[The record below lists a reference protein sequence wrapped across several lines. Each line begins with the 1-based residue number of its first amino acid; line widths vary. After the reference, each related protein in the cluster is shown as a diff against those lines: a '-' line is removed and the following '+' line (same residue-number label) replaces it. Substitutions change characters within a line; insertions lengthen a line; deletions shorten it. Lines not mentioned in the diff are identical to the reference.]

1 MKEII
6 RKKDKS
12 PVSQIYH
19 GEKQT
24 NIQRKKE
31 IAETFNSYFVDV
43 GSNLAASISK
53 SKTSFQA
60 VVVNTTV
67 LASVPSILRTY
78 NWEMHLRASK
88 QTKVQDMMIYLP
100 MLSKECPKKYLLF

>member
-6 RKKDKS
+6 GKKDKS
-12 PVSQIYH
+12 PSFQIYY

-24 NIQRKKE
+24 NIQHKKE

-43 GSNLAASISK
+43 GSNLAAFVPK
-53 SKTSFQA
+53 SKTSFQT

-78 NWEMHLRASK
+78 N
-88 QTKVQDMMIYLP
+88 
-100 MLSKECPKKYLLF
+100 